1 MSFKDRGDIHLA
13 RRIWHFLGVMGMFI
27 FCLKMPPHRAEVWAL
42 PISLFLIV
50 FDICRLRSR
59 RLNRF
64 FTWLFGRVLRECER
78 HKLAASTSMMVG
90 STLALFI
97 FPKRVVLLS
106 LLFFAFA
113 DPLASYFGIRYGKD
127 KLIGNKSLQGS
138 LAAFVVCFILAM
150 IYCLHTQLM
159 TERLFIVC
167 LLGGL
172 VGAASELVPIGKLD
186 DNLVFP
192 LLSSAL
198 LTGIFYVFGG
208 LI

>member
-13 RRIWHFLGVMGMFI
+13 RRIWHVLGVMGMFI
-27 FCLKMPPHRAEVWAL
+27 FCLKLPPRTAEYWAI
-42 PISLFLIV
+42 PISSFLIV
-50 FDICRLRSR
+50 FDLCRLYSR

-64 FTWLFGRVLRECER
+64 FTWLFGKVLRECER
-78 HKLAASTSMMVG
+78 HKIAASTSMMLG

-113 DPLASYFGIRYGKD
+113 DPLASYFGILYGKD

-138 LAAFVVCFILAM
+138 LAAFIVCFILAM
-150 IYCLHTQLM
+150 IYCLHSHLM

-167 LLGGL
+167 LLSGF
-172 VGAASELVPIGKLD
+172 VGAISELVPIGKLD
-186 DNLVFP
+186 DNFVFP
-192 LLSSAL
+192 VLSSAL

-208 LI
+208 LT